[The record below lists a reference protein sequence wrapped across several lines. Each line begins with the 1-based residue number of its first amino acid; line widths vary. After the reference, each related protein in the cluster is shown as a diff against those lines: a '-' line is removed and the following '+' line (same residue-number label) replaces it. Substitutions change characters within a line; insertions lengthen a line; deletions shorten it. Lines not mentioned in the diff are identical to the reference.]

1 MNVILYKEQ
10 NKSRHQGRKLRARS
24 EIRLPTPLP
33 PATANCSVRTAD
45 AIGRRWARVRQKRGP
60 EGRKTWLT
68 EAGGEHPLLSTA
80 EAKKRTV
87 EAEEIRLQ
95 WKVEGQAAGG
105 CLRVLLFCYLYST
118 LNQTWLSCD
127 MLHRTVQIKLSI
139 QTCNHLRRNMPD
151 LSLCTWKS
159 ASKADKSQGQACMSG
174 LHGKDTFILGLPI
187 SGNPWSP
194 QAILKKIGKPLL
206 GS

>member
-1 MNVILYKEQ
+1 MRIFFLSKTGWWIRVQTYYKCAMRIKHWNRVQ
-10 NKSRHQGRKLRARS
+10 NNLSIHGIIFCLWMLSYTKSKTSSRHQGRKLRARS

-33 PATANCSVRTAD
+33 PAIANCSVRTAD

-87 EAEEIRLQ
+87 EAEEIRLR

-127 MLHRTVQIKLSI
+127 MLHRTVQIKHSDM
-139 QTCNHLRRNMPD
+139 Q
-151 LSLCTWKS
+151 SLEEKHAW
-159 ASKADKSQGQACMSG
+159 
-174 LHGKDTFILGLPI
+174 P
-187 SGNPWSP
+187 
-194 QAILKKIGKPLL
+194 
-206 GS
+206 